1 MSLGNTGG
9 HPGVDRGVTDLTTYL
24 ADPDALVAVVGAT
37 DSPGKYG
44 GIIYRDLRSRGVR
57 VVAVNPHRSTV
68 GGDPA
73 YPDLTSLPEEPA
85 VVNMVVPAREG
96 LGVAQEA
103 KGLGYRRVWL
113 QPGAESTE
121 LVDYLDREG
130 FEWLADAC
138 IMIRL
143 RAVGR

>member
-1 MSLGNTGG
+1 M
-9 HPGVDRGVTDLTTYL
+9 TDLTAYL
-24 ADPDALVAVVGAT
+24 ADPAALVAVVGAT

-57 VVAVNPHRSTV
+57 VVAVNPHRRTV

-85 VVNMVVPAREG
+85 VVNMVVPPAEG

-103 KGLGYRRVWL
+103 KGLGYRRIWL

-138 IMIRL
+138 IMVRL